1 MKAELAAREGDLRLY
16 LLLGIATWFL
26 FLDHIPHNVV
36 GLLTMRNFGFSGAV
50 DLFVFVGGYTAAMLY
65 GRMMLERGFVVTATR
80 IFRRLWQLYA
90 AYIVLFVIYINLIG
104 YVAGQ
109 SAATAL
115 IGEFNVT
122 GIVDHTIRT
131 LIHGLLLRAK
141 PLNLDVLQ
149 LFIVLMAGFPFVLFG
164 MVRRPNLTVAAS
176 IGLYLAARQFDW
188 NLSSFPDG
196 RWYLNPFCWQ
206 LLFVLGAWL
215 AVSSARQIHTLRT
228 LQELPLLRAAAWLY
242 LLFALAVTVAGKF
255 SLPGVVPDM
264 LREVFVLND
273 RENLAP
279 QRVLHILA
287 LAFLF
292 TYMVPRDWPGF
303 QWQTLQPVITCGHE
317 WLAVFCAGVFLS
329 FAGHLV
335 LITGPDSLAM
345 HVLVSLAGIL
355 IMTGVAYYVSWS
367 KQQDHKPAFAAQ
379 VATGL
384 PEESRSPNNSRRQER
399 WPARVSNAQPSHN
412 LKQTAGT

>member
-1 MKAELAAREGDLRLY
+1 MYPSMKAELAARDGDLRLC
-16 LLLGIATWFL
+16 LLLGIAAWFL

-36 GLLTMRNFGFSGAV
+36 SLLTMRNFGFSGAT
-50 DLFVFVGGYTAAMLY
+50 DLFVFVGGYTAAILY

-80 IFRRLWQLYA
+80 IFKRLWQLYA

-104 YVAGQ
+104 YVARQ
-109 SAATAL
+109 SAAPEL

-122 GIVDHTIRT
+122 GIVDHTVRT

-149 LFIVLMAGFPFVLFG
+149 LFIVLMAAFPLILIG
-164 MVRRPNLTVAAS
+164 MVRRPTVTVAAS
-176 IGLYLAARQFDW
+176 IGLYFTARQLDW
-188 NLSSFPDG
+188 NLSAFPDG
-196 RWYLNPFCWQ
+196 HWYLNPFCWQ
-206 LLFVLGAWL
+206 LPFVLGAWFALDSPKQARALQKLQNL
-215 AVSSARQIHTLRT
+215 AI
-228 LQELPLLRAAAWLY
+228 LRAAAWLY
-242 LLFALAVTVAGKF
+242 LLLALVVTVAGKF
-255 SLPGVVPDM
+255 PQAAIVPDL
-264 LREVFVLND
+264 LRDLFGPND

-279 QRVLHILA
+279 HRVLHFLA

-292 TYMVPRDWPGF
+292 SYMVPRDWSGF
-303 QWQTLQPVITCGHE
+303 RWPTLQPVIKCGEE

-367 KQQDHKPAFAAQ
+367 KRQDHKPAFRTQ
-379 VATGL
+379 TMTVL
-384 PEESRSPNNSRRQER
+384 SEESRF
-399 WPARVSNAQPSHN
+399 A
-412 LKQTAGT
+412 K

>member
-1 MKAELAAREGDLRLY
+1 MYPSMKAELAARDGDLRLY

-36 GLLTMRNFGFSGAV
+36 SLLTMRNFGFSGAV
-50 DLFVFVGGYTAAMLY
+50 DLFVFVGGYTAAILY

-80 IFRRLWQLYA
+80 IFKRLWQLYA

-109 SAATAL
+109 SAAPAL

-131 LIHGLLLRAK
+131 LIYGLLLRAK

-149 LFIVLMAGFPFVLFG
+149 LFIVLMAVFPFVLFG
-164 MVRRPNLTVAAS
+164 MVRRPNVTAAAS

-188 NLSSFPDG
+188 NLSAFPDG

-215 AVSSARQIHTLRT
+215 ALSGTKQMRTLRT
-228 LQELPLLRAAAWLY
+228 LQEFPILRAAAWLY

-255 SLPGVVPDM
+255 PQPGIVPDL

-292 TYMVPRDWPGF
+292 TYMVPRDWSGFPMADVAAGHQVRPGVAGSLLRRGVSFVCRTPCPDHGPGF
-303 QWQTLQPVITCGHE
+303 ARHARPGQPCRD
-317 WLAVFCAGVFLS
+317 F
-329 FAGHLV
+329 
-335 LITGPDSLAM
+335 
-345 HVLVSLAGIL
+345 
-355 IMTGVAYYVSWS
+355 
-367 KQQDHKPAFAAQ
+367 DHDGR
-379 VATGL
+379 GL
-384 PEESRSPNNSRRQER
+384 L
-399 WPARVSNAQPSHN
+399 RVVV
-412 LKQTAGT
+412 QTAGSQAGIPGPGNDGAT